1 MTKWMRHLALALTL
15 ILSLAVLTACG
26 GSAQTP
32 AASASQTQQ
41 CPECP
46 TCPEPE
52 PVDVDAILMEEAQA
66 YFSNMASHKNMI
78 DAADV
83 KAKLDAG
90 DQSIFLLD
98 IRTDADFAAGHVEGS
113 VNIPFAQLGA
123 NFDKLPKDK
132 LIVINCYSGQQSGQ
146 AAAVLRMAGYNAMSL
161 KSGFPSY
168 EKAELPIVK

>member
-1 MTKWMRHLALALTL
+1 MTKRMRHLVLALTL
-15 ILSLAVLTACG
+15 ILSLAALTACG
-26 GSAQTP
+26 GSAQAP
-32 AASASQTQQ
+32 AAASQTSQ

-46 TCPEPE
+46 ACPEPE

-66 YFSNMASHKNMI
+66 YFNNMASHKNMI

-98 IRTDADFAAGHVEGS
+98 IRNDTDFAAGHVEGS

-132 LIVINCYSGQQSGQ
+132 MIVINCYSGQTSSQ
-146 AAAVLRMAGYNAMSL
+146 ATAVLRMAGYNAMSL
-161 KSGFPSY
+161 KGGFPNY